1 MAKKLPNAPTF
12 FRCIE
17 TKRKSCIDSVI
28 KQLSYF
34 FLSSFLLVSII
45 PAGATDEIKSLKAS
59 GNYQQAFMKMMELQK
74 KQPTDQLLFDMA
86 QMLETM
92 QDYTMAML
100 YYQELINTYPGS
112 ELEAPA
118 KQRLSYYF
126 EWYRDKDT
134 YSYREEVVTYLDKG
148 DRALDKQEFHKAVLY
163 YKQGLE
169 LRSNMYLL
177 NFNLAFAYYELF
189 QLYPRNAEYKEN
201 AIRHYIKAAR
211 VTTSAKAFNNL
222 ACIFAEQGDEILA
235 HLYFKKAIDA
245 ANNPVKLNGILKLIN
260 ENMDYFT
267 GNSQLSGLNLLRE
280 LLP

>member
-1 MAKKLPNAPTF
+1 MAKKLPHEITLI
-12 FRCIE
+12 RCFE
-17 TKRKSCIDSVI
+17 TKRRSGLSSII
-28 KQLSYF
+28 KQLS
-34 FLSSFLLVSII
+34 FLLLCSFNFVSTIS
-45 PAGATDEIKSLKAS
+45 AVSTDEIKTLKAS
-59 GNYQQAFMKMMELQK
+59 GNYQQAFMKMLELQK

-86 QMLETM
+86 QLLETM

-126 EWYRDKDT
+126 DWYRDKDT
-134 YSYREEVVTYLDKG
+134 YSYREEVVTYLEKG
-148 DRALDKQEFHKAVLY
+148 DNALSQQEFHKAVLY

-177 NFNLAFAYYELF
+177 NFNLAYAYYELF
-189 QLYPRNAEYKEN
+189 QLYPRNEEYQEN
-201 AIRHYIKAAR
+201 AIRHYIKAVR
-211 VTTSAKAFNNL
+211 TTPSSKAFNNL

-245 ANNPVKLNGILKLIN
+245 ATEPVKLTGILKLIN